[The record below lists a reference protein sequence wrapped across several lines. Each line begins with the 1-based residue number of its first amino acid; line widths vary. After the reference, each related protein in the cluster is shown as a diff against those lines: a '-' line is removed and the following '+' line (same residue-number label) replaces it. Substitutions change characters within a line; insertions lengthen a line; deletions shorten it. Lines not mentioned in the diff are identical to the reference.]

1 MPPREV
7 PEMTHDETR
16 GPVGPAL
23 QPGLSG
29 LGVPHFEG
37 NRQEAL
43 AEGIRRA
50 EAILFAAGEPLSASQ
65 IAQILPQ
72 GIEAAEVLMSLRQTY
87 SRRGVHLAEVAGKWR
102 FQTAQDLAWLFVET
116 RQVQKKLGQA
126 AMETLAIIA
135 YGQPVTRA
143 EIEAIRGV
151 AVSKTVIDTLME
163 TGWIRATGRR
173 RTPGLPVT
181 YGTTAAFLE
190 HFGLESLDTLP
201 GKADLEADGLIGDGE
216 RTGFLMPDEA
226 EPAEPE
232 PGLSEVDVSG
242 EGDGF
247 VTDYISS
254 GPVAAEA
261 GPDEEPGDNALTVY
275 SYVTGIVPGTGGPV
289 QDDVPGQEDIRTAVR
304 RLRRESRVP
313 EQKMESWRNEG

>member
-1 MPPREV
+1 MPPREM
-7 PEMTHDETR
+7 PDMTHNELH
-16 GPVGPAL
+16 GSAEAGN

-29 LGVPHFEG
+29 LEVPLFAGSRED
-37 NRQEAL
+37 AL

-72 GIEAAEVLMSLRQTY
+72 GIEAGEVLMALRQIY
-87 SRRGVHLAEVAGKWR
+87 SGRGVHLAEVAGKWR
-102 FQTAQDLAWLFVET
+102 FQTAQDLSWLFLET

-163 TGWIRATGRR
+163 AGWIRATGRR

-181 YGTTAAFLE
+181 YGTTDGFLE

-201 GKADLEADGLIGDGE
+201 GKADLEAEGLIGASQP
-216 RTGFLMPDEA
+216 TGFTMPDEA
-226 EPAEPE
+226 DPPGEDIVQAEETGPE
-232 PGLSEVDVSG
+232 DQDL
-242 EGDGF
+242 F
-247 VTDYISS
+247 VTDYMTCPEDPPEMNDT
-254 GPVAAEA
+254 GAVAEPAVTVFSYTIDKSENEV
-261 GPDEEPGDNALTVY
+261 PD
-275 SYVTGIVPGTGGPV
+275 
-289 QDDVPGQEDIRTAVR
+289 QEDIRTAVR
-304 RLRRESRVP
+304 RLRRESRIP
-313 EQKMESWRNEG
+313 EQKMGRWSDQD